1 VADPLTR
8 LHAPGPRAAAP
19 AEGFRLVFT
28 RGEGLAGLAVP
39 LDREVT
45 LGRDPACDVVLRG
58 GDVSRRHARVV
69 PRDGGHLLVDLG
81 STNGTFVNGARVET
95 VALAPGDRIT
105 LGGAAARYLRAGETE
120 ERDLADLAA
129 LARVDPLTGLANR
142 RAFDE
147 ALAAAVAR
155 AHRAAAPLSVVAL
168 DVDHFKRVND
178 AHGHAAGDA
187 VLRELAARARAALR
201 EGDLLAR
208 VGGEELA
215 ALLPGEPLEG
225 AADAAER
232 LRAAVAAAPFAAG
245 TAALPVTISAG
256 CAALEPGDRDGGA
269 LLARADA
276 RLYEAK
282 RSGRNRVA

>member
-1 VADPLTR
+1 VSDPPTR
-8 LHAPGPRAAAP
+8 LRAPGPAP
-19 AEGFRLVFT
+19 APAAGFRLVFT
-28 RGEGLAGLAVP
+28 RGEGLAGIAVP
-39 LDREVT
+39 LEREVT
-45 LGRDPACDVVLRG
+45 FGRDPGCDVVLRD

-95 VALAPGDRIT
+95 VPLAPGDRIA

-120 ERDLADLAA
+120 ERELADLAA

-155 AHRAAAPLSVVAL
+155 ARRAAAPLSVVAL

-178 AHGHAAGDA
+178 QHGHAAGDA

-208 VGGEELA
+208 VGGEELL

-225 AADAAER
+225 AAEAAER

-245 TAALPVTISAG
+245 PVALPVTVSAG
-256 CAALEPGDRDGGA
+256 CAALEAGDPDGGA

-282 RSGRNRVA
+282 ISGRNRVA